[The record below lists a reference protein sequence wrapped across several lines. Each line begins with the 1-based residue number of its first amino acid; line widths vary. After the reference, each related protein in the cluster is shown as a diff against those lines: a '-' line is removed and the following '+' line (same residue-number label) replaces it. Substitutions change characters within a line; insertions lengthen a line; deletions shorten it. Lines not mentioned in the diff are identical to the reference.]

1 MKKFTG
7 TLEKSNDGLGWTVV
21 RVPFDATATWKERNG
36 MKVRGTVTHAGT
48 HAKLS
53 AEFRT
58 SLFPYKGGG
67 QMLLV
72 NKALQK
78 EIKAT
83 LGSSVT
89 VAIEPDMEERA
100 EAGVPAELEK
110 LLTRSKQL
118 RALYDEFSP
127 SAKRDIESRI
137 IQPKSEAART
147 RAAEALAERMMLT
160 IEGERELPPIL
171 ARVFRSHPGA
181 AEGWK
186 RMTPAQRRG
195 HLMGVFYYQGP
206 EARERR
212 AIKAAEDAAKH
223 HTKDS

>member
-21 RVPFDATATWKERNG
+21 RIPFDATTTWKERNG
-36 MKVRGTVTHAGT
+36 MKVRGSIAHAR
-48 HAKLS
+48 LS

-58 SLFPYKGGG
+58 SLFPHKGGG

-78 EIKAT
+78 EIKAA
-83 LGSSVT
+83 LGSR
-89 VAIEPDMEERA
+89 VAVSIEPDMEKRA
-100 EAGVPAELEK
+100 EAGVPALLSKILKSSKQLRKFYDDFNPSSKREIEK
-110 LLTRSKQL
+110 LLT
-118 RALYDEFSP
+118 A
-127 SAKRDIESRI
+127 
-137 IQPKSEAART
+137 PKSEAARV
-147 RAAEALAERMMLT
+147 RAADALAERMMLA
-160 IEGERELPPIL
+160 IEGEKELPPVL
-171 ARVFRSHPGA
+171 AKAFKAHPGA

-186 RMTPAQRRG
+186 GMTQTQRRS

-212 AIKAAEDAAKH
+212 ANKAAEDAAKRH
-223 HTKDS
+223 KKDA